1 MAQKTK
7 TSKRTTTRSR
17 TYARNRAASARVA
30 QVVSESDG
38 TYFLKLI
45 AIVILGTLWIK
56 LQSPISWQGIPFGG
70 FPLGLLVGLVLIKF
84 AEKSQTDRKIW
95 YAVLIVVAIIS
106 YFVPAG
112 IVL

>member
-1 MAQKTK
+1 MAQNTK
-7 TSKRTTTRSR
+7 KRSKSTARTRS
-17 TYARNRAASARVA
+17 YARNRAASARTMHLVG
-30 QVVSESDG
+30 ESDG

-45 AIVILGTLWIK
+45 AVVIVGTLWIK
-56 LQSPISWQGIPFGG
+56 LQTPVSWQGVPFGG
-70 FPLGLLVGLVLIKF
+70 FPLGLLIGLVVIKL
-84 AEKSQTDRKIW
+84 AEKNQADRKIW

>member
-7 TSKRTTTRSR
+7 SKKPSARSR
-17 TYARNRAASARVA
+17 TYAHNRAASTRALR
-30 QVVSESDG
+30 VVSESDG

-45 AIVILGTLWIK
+45 FVIILGTLWIK
-56 LQSPISWQGIPFGG
+56 LAQPISWHGVPFGG
-70 FPLGLLVGLVLIKF
+70 FPLGLLIGLALIKF

-95 YAVLIVVAIIS
+95 YAVLIVVAILS